1 MAANISKR
9 DLLQQLAKHTLTKL
23 ASSHELP
30 VRSNASVATLVEAIV
45 AKRGIKL
52 DAILPLLK
60 LSELKASC
68 SLIKQSSKGNKQDLI
83 ERLISYTP
91 KAQPRSD
98 VKVSATKKQAAKP
111 IKKKLVYK
119 QDQPLMGEEKLT
131 LSQLEQYLSKA
142 AWILKGPVDASDFKV
157 YIFPLLF
164 FKRISDV
171 YDEEYQT
178 ALDESD
184 GDIEYAAMP
193 EMHRFEIPEGCHW
206 KDVRETTTNVGQ
218 AIEKALRGIEQANQE
233 YLYGIF
239 GDTQWSNKNKLTDKL
254 LIDLVEHF
262 SRYILGRNNANP
274 DMLGNAYEY
283 LIKHFADL
291 TNKKAGEFY
300 TPRSVVHLLGL
311 LLDPHEGESIYDPA
325 CGTGGMLLECV
336 DHLKHNDE
344 DYRTL
349 KLFGQEKNLT
359 SSTIARMN
367 MFLHGIED
375 FDIQRGDTLRQPAFF
390 EADGLKT
397 FDCVIANPPFSL
409 KDWGA
414 ENWAN
419 DPFGRNIAGVPPKG
433 NGDMAWVQHMVKSMN
448 SNGRMTVV
456 LPHGALF
463 RKGAEGKIREEL
475 LAQDILEAVIGL
487 GPNVFYGTQ
496 LAACVLVFKQNKEP
510 KKKGKVLF
518 IDASDQIR
526 VGRAQNHLESKHI
539 QQIYDWFDGYKN
551 VENYVKVASKKEL
564 KENDFNLNI
573 PLYVEKII
581 EDNLP
586 SVKEAMADL
595 KQAWEASLEAEEKF
609 KKVLKGFL

>member
-1 MAANISKR
+1 MN
-9 DLLQQLAKHTLTKL
+9 
-23 ASSHELP
+23 
-30 VRSNASVATLVEAIV
+30 N
-45 AKRGIKL
+45 
-52 DAILPLLK
+52 
-60 LSELKASC
+60 
-68 SLIKQSSKGNKQDLI
+68 
-83 ERLISYTP
+83 
-91 KAQPRSD
+91 
-98 VKVSATKKQAAKP
+98 
-111 IKKKLVYK
+111 
-119 QDQPLMGEEKLT
+119 EKIT

-171 YDEEYQT
+171 YDEEYNV
-178 ALDESD
+178 ALDESN
-184 GDIEYAAMP
+184 GDKEYAALP
-193 EMHRFEIPEGCHW
+193 EMHRFEIPDGCHW
-206 KDVRETTTNVGQ
+206 KDVRETTTNVGL

-239 GDTQWSNKNKLTDKL
+239 GDTQWSNKSKLSDRL
-254 LIDLVEHF
+254 LIDLIEHF
-262 SRYILGRNNANP
+262 SQYTLGRENANP
-274 DMLGNAYEY
+274 DMLGEAYEY
-283 LIKHFADL
+283 LIKHFADI

-311 LLDPHEGESIYDPA
+311 ILDPHEGETIYDPA

-336 DHLKHNDE
+336 NDLKHNNE

-349 KLFGQEKNLT
+349 KLYGQEKNLT
-359 SSTIARMN
+359 SSSIARMN

-375 FDIQRGDTLRQPAFF
+375 FEILRGDTLRNPAYF

-419 DPFGRNIAGVPPKG
+419 DPFGRNIAGVPSKG

-448 SNGRMTVV
+448 STGRMTVV

-463 RKGAEGKIREEL
+463 RKGVDGKIRTAL
-475 LAQDILEAVIGL
+475 LEQDILEAVIGL
-487 GPNVFYGTQ
+487 GANIFYGTQ
-496 LAACVLVFKQNKEP
+496 LAACVMVFQQNKTP
-510 KKKGKVLF
+510 KQKGKVLF
-518 IDASDQIR
+518 IDASDKYR
-526 VGRAQNHLESKHI
+526 VGRAQNYLEPNHV
-539 QQIYDWFDGYKN
+539 QQIYKWYKGYKDVDN
-551 VENYVKVASKKEL
+551 HVKIASMDVL

-586 SVKEAMADL
+586 SVEESMVDFKL
-595 KQAWEASLEAEEKF
+595 AWQASLDAEDKL
-609 KKVLKGFL
+609 KKVLEKFI

>member
-1 MAANISKR
+1 MQN
-9 DLLQQLAKHTLTKL
+9 
-23 ASSHELP
+23 
-30 VRSNASVATLVEAIV
+30 
-45 AKRGIKL
+45 
-52 DAILPLLK
+52 
-60 LSELKASC
+60 
-68 SLIKQSSKGNKQDLI
+68 
-83 ERLISYTP
+83 
-91 KAQPRSD
+91 
-98 VKVSATKKQAAKP
+98 
-111 IKKKLVYK
+111 
-119 QDQPLMGEEKLT
+119 KLT

-171 YDEEYQT
+171 YDEEYRL
-178 ALDESD
+178 ALEESGGDE
-184 GDIEYAAMP
+184 GYASLP
-193 EMHRFEIPEGCHW
+193 EMHRFEIPVNCHW
-206 KDVRETTTNVGQ
+206 LNVRETTTNVGL

-233 YLYGIF
+233 FLYGIF
-239 GDTQWSNKNKLTDKL
+239 GDAQWSNKNKLSDAL
-254 LIDLVEHF
+254 LINLIEHF
-262 SRYILGRNNANP
+262 SQYTLGNENVNP
-274 DMLGNAYEY
+274 DMLGQAYEY

-311 LLDPHEGESIYDPA
+311 ILDPHEGETIYDPA

-336 DHLKHNDE
+336 NDLKNNNE

-359 SSTIARMN
+359 SSSIARMN

-375 FDIQRGDTLRQPAFF
+375 FEILRGDTLRNPAFF

-414 ENWAN
+414 DNWAN

-448 SNGRMTVV
+448 STGRMTLV
-456 LPHGALF
+456 LPHGVLF
-463 RKGAEGKIREEL
+463 RKGAEEKIRKAL
-475 LAQDILEAVIGL
+475 LEQDMLEAVIGL
-487 GPNVFYGTQ
+487 GPNIFYGTP
-496 LAACVLVFKQNKEP
+496 LAPCILSFRQSKAPE
-510 KKKGKVLF
+510 KKGKVLF

-526 VGRAQNHLESKHI
+526 VGRAQNFLEPNHV
-539 QQIYDWFDGYKN
+539 QQIYDWLKGFVD
-551 VENYVKVASKKEL
+551 VENYVKVTTFDDL
-564 KENDFNLNI
+564 QENDFNLNI

-586 SVKEAMADL
+586 SVEEAMADL
-595 KQAWEASLEAEEKF
+595 KQAWQASLDAEDKFKSVLEKF
-609 KKVLKGFL
+609 IK

>member
-1 MAANISKR
+1 MTNG
-9 DLLQQLAKHTLTKL
+9 
-23 ASSHELP
+23 
-30 VRSNASVATLVEAIV
+30 IV
-45 AKRGIKL
+45 
-52 DAILPLLK
+52 
-60 LSELKASC
+60 
-68 SLIKQSSKGNKQDLI
+68 
-83 ERLISYTP
+83 
-91 KAQPRSD
+91 
-98 VKVSATKKQAAKP
+98 
-111 IKKKLVYK
+111 
-119 QDQPLMGEEKLT
+119 T

-171 YDEEYQT
+171 YDEEFRI
-178 ALDESD
+178 ALEESD
-184 GDIEYAAMP
+184 GDKDYAALP
-193 EMHRFEIPEGCHW
+193 EFHRFEIPEGCHW
-206 KDVRETTTNVGQ
+206 QDVRETTTNVGV
-218 AIEKALRGIEQANQE
+218 AIETALRGIEQANQE
-233 YLYGIF
+233 FLYGIF
-239 GDTQWSNKNKLTDKL
+239 GDAQWSNKNKLSDEL
-254 LIDLVEHF
+254 LINLIEHF
-262 SRYILGRNNANP
+262 SQYMLGNQNVEP

-311 LLDPHEGESIYDPA
+311 ILDPHEGQTIYDPA

-336 DHLKHNDE
+336 DHLKDNKE

-359 SSTIARMN
+359 SSSIARMN

-375 FDIQRGDTLRQPAFF
+375 FEILRGDTLRNPAFF

-419 DPFGRNIAGVPPKG
+419 DPYGRNIAGVPPKG

-448 SNGRMTVV
+448 STGRMTVV

-463 RKGAEGKIREEL
+463 RKAAEGKIRKQL
-475 LAQDILEAVIGL
+475 LEQDMLEAVIGL

-496 LAACVLVFKQNKEP
+496 LAACVMVFKQNKP
-510 KKKGKVLF
+510 ADKKDKVLF

-526 VGRAQNHLESKHI
+526 VGRAQNFLEPNHV
-539 QQIYDWFDGYKN
+539 QQIYDWYHNYQD
-551 VENYVKVASKKEL
+551 VENYVKVASRDEL

-586 SVKEAMADL
+586 SVEEAMSDL
-595 KQAWEASLEAEEKF
+595 KQAWQASLDAEDKF
-609 KKVLKGFL
+609 KKVLEKFIQ